1 MRATRPRKTGKQL
14 LKARPPQ
21 ESLAVANLRIS
32 MGFPQRTGAKPRL
45 ARGTHWQGTSLELGA
60 APDGGGPKGKKPL
73 KRLTPGQLARVLREA
88 GITPGGRQL
97 RRRQK
102 R

>member
-1 MRATRPRKTGKQL
+1 MKGRTQRKTEKQRL
-14 LKARPPQ
+14 GFGTPQ
-21 ESLAVANLRIS
+21 EPLAVANWRAS
-32 MGFPQRTGAKPRL
+32 MGLAQRTGAKPRL